1 MSRVLVT
8 GADGYLGSRVVARCV
23 QEGRPVTAW
32 IHAQNRAEYERRS
45 HQLRH
50 RTGDDVTCLG
60 GDLADPQAF
69 ERVMPDQVSAI
80 VHAAAVTRF
89 DVDQET
95 AQKINVAGTERLAK
109 LAARCPR
116 LERFVMLGSAYAAG
130 LLQGDIEEAP
140 LDPPGFANHYEWSK
154 WRAEKLLEEN
164 HRALPWTVVRAAT
177 VVADDDTGACGQ
189 LNVVH
194 DTLRLL
200 YRGLLS
206 VLPGDA
212 SVPVPLVTAD
222 AVTAAVMA
230 ILSGSFA
237 GRFVNACPPV
247 GVTPTLGSLLGIA
260 MATFETCPDFQRRRV
275 RTPPLCGREA
285 FQMLVDGLSR
295 HGGDLST
302 QVSGSLAPFAAQL
315 FIHKRFVA
323 RRMAQLVHRPFPDP
337 RSLLRRVCERMLAE
351 GLCGS
356 RGSARATA

>member
-23 QEGRPVTAW
+23 QEDRPVTAW
-32 IHAQNRAEYERRS
+32 IHAQNPVEYKLRS

-50 RTGDDVTCLG
+50 RMDGDLVCLG
-60 GDLADPQAF
+60 GDLADPRAF

-89 DVDQET
+89 DVDMGT
-95 AQKINVAGTERLAK
+95 AQKINVAGTERLAR
-109 LAARCPR
+109 LAACCPK
-116 LERFVMLGSAYAAG
+116 LERLVMMGSAYAAG

-140 LDPPGFANHYEWSK
+140 LHPPGFANHYEWSK
-154 WRAEKLLEEN
+154 WRAEKILEEN
-164 HRALPWTVVRAAT
+164 YRDLPWTVVRAAT
-177 VVADDDTGACGQ
+177 VVADDETGACGQ

-206 VLPGDA
+206 VMPGNA

-222 AVTAAVMA
+222 TVTAVVME

-247 GVTPTLGSLLGIA
+247 EVTPTLGSLLGIA
-260 MATFETCPDFQRRRV
+260 MATFETCPDFRQRRV
-275 RTPPLCGREA
+275 RTPPFCGREA
-285 FQMLVDGLSR
+285 FQLLVDGLNR

-337 RSLLRRVCERMLAE
+337 ESLLRRVCERMLAE
-351 GLCGS
+351 GLCGT
-356 RGSARATA
+356 RGPARATA